1 MKLDKESIVELRR
14 LLRQIREFSGSSR
27 EFVASLG
34 EIPKQAIYSAE
45 TSMNF
50 APSIPII
57 NLYLRL
63 LGTSVEELIS
73 DKLKELEFKE
83 TDIEN
88 NEEIKFDT
96 DLLYFAEISDFI
108 GNVLV
113 ISWFKIINISPC
125 GNYLYLDVLEY
136 RDKEP
141 KWFRVSQLK
150 IIHKCY
156 PYEFN
161 SWKE

>member
-45 TSMNF
+45 TSMNS

-83 TDIEN
+83 IDVEN
-88 NEEIKFDT
+88 SEEIEFDT
-96 DLLYFAEISDFI
+96 DLLYLQRFQI
-108 GNVLV
+108 L
-113 ISWFKIINISPC
+113 
-125 GNYLYLDVLEY
+125 LEM
-136 RDKEP
+136 
-141 KWFRVSQLK
+141 F
-150 IIHKCY
+150 
-156 PYEFN
+156 
-161 SWKE
+161 